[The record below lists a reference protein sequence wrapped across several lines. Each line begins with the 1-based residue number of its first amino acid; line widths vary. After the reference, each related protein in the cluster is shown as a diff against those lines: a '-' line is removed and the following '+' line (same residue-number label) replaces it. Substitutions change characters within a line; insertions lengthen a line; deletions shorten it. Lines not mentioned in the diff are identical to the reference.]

1 MSPTHFEVDVTLG
14 VGPVK
19 GRYEVDIR
27 LSDLDEPREA
37 TLPGTARGAL
47 GSGGGQG
54 AIRLSEAPED
64 GTTIHYEYSAQV
76 GGKVASVGGRM
87 LDGAAKMVIG
97 QFFQKPV
104 AQGRRR
110 RREAAALASIAWGE
124 NETCAL

>member
-1 MSPTHFEVDVTLG
+1 M
-14 VGPVK
+14 K

-27 LSDLDEPREA
+27 LSDLDEPRAA
-37 TLPGTARGAL
+37 TLTGTARGAL

-54 AIRLSEAPED
+54 AIRLSEASED

-97 QFFQKPV
+97 QFFQSLSRKAVGGDVKLPLWRRLLG
-104 AQGRRR
+104 GRK
-110 RREAAALASIAWGE
+110 
-124 NETCAL
+124 